1 MNTKT
6 VKISGID
13 VPLKTSAYTPL
24 LYAELFNANIFAD
37 MQEIV
42 VTANQTGT
50 VPFEKVL
57 TLYRLAYCMAK
68 HADSSIP
75 TIEKW
80 LDQFDVYDIPEITG
94 DLIELWAADNKTQST
109 PKDEAKGD

>member
-1 MNTKT
+1 MNKKT
-6 VKISGID
+6 VKIGGKD

-24 LYAELFNANIFAD
+24 LYAQLFNANIFAD

-42 VTANQTGT
+42 VTANQTGV
-50 VPFEKVL
+50 VPFEKVV

-68 HADSSIP
+68 HADDKIP
-75 TIEKW
+75 PIDEW
-80 LDQFDVYDIPEITG
+80 LDQFDVYDIPEVTG

-109 PKDEAKGD
+109 PKDTAEGS

>member
-1 MNTKT
+1 MNKKT
-6 VKISGID
+6 VKIGGKD

-24 LYAELFNANIFAD
+24 LYSQLFNANIFAD

-42 VTANQTGT
+42 VTANQTGV
-50 VPFEKVL
+50 VPFEKVV

-68 HADSSIP
+68 HADDKIP
-75 TIEKW
+75 PIDEW
-80 LDQFDVYDIPEITG
+80 LDQFDVYDIPEVTG

-109 PKDEAKGD
+109 PKDIAEGS